1 MLTFRSYNKNINLS
15 IKKGCFPEELM
26 LAEVRPILQ
35 MKDDLEKENCRPAS
49 VLTHASKVFERIMCC
64 KVNKYMR
71 DKLSKQLTRFRKN
84 HSSQHCS
91 SCILEI

>member
-1 MLTFRSYNKNINLS
+1 MFTFHSYNKNINLS

-35 MKDDLEKENCRPAS
+35 MKDDLEKENCRPVS
-49 VLTHASKVFERIMCC
+49 VLTHASKVFEKIMCYE
-64 KVNKYMR
+64 VNKYMR

-84 HSSQHCS
+84 HSSQHCL

>member
-1 MLTFRSYNKNINLS
+1 MFTFHSYNKNINLS

-35 MKDDLEKENCRPAS
+35 IKDDLEKKNCRPVSA
-49 VLTHASKVFERIMCC
+49 LTHASKVFERIMCYE
-64 KVNKYMR
+64 VNKYMR
-71 DKLSKQLTRFRKN
+71 DKLSKQLTRFTKN
-84 HSSQHCS
+84 NSSQHCS